1 MGRHRSGQPAA
12 EWSDGRPGR
21 PHGRQDR
28 RTALWVGVAV
38 LGVVATASTAV
49 AVAARQSAE
58 PAAPA
63 PAASSCDQVLKVV
76 TASSFAPVLRTVG
89 EGLAEGPDCVGLDT
103 VVVDG
108 REAAARVAEREAD
121 LWIPDDAS
129 WAGVAR
135 RGLLPE
141 EDGPGGAGTVLATS
155 PIYQVTDAATGARLK
170 AAGSSWLGLAGLV
183 ADRNSGVRLAVRDP
197 NGSGDG
203 MVAAGTL
210 GEAVWDKDGMDA
222 SSAALSAA
230 LPSTRTVRGTD
241 VALPDRPGEVGL
253 VPEYALVPQLAELSD
268 ATVLAGTDL
277 TALLRFTWLPTE
289 SALKI
294 PERAT
299 ALGKLLAALKGPAA
313 AEAIGAAKLRRPGGD
328 APPEVPAG
336 RLPRLTAK
344 PLEVL
349 GGHHVDHVFAAW
361 YVQDRR
367 SSILLA
373 VDVSG
378 SMLEP
383 APGTSTPLI
392 DFVRQGCLAVGRLLP
407 DQSSLGLWAF
417 GSLLDPP
424 RDYQVLLR
432 TAPLGE
438 GQRAGLTGAVG
449 KLVGQRTGTGL
460 YDTMLAAYRSAVANY
475 RADVG
480 NQVVIFTDG
489 RNEDDAD
496 SITPGQLAAGLKA
509 AADED
514 RPVEITV
521 VAYGERPEAALLE
534 KALEP
539 VDGYISKVQTPEQ
552 VAAAFLHAAA
562 SGVH

>member
-12 EWSDGRPGR
+12 YLSEGRSGR
-21 PHGRQDR
+21 SHARRDS
-28 RTALWVGVAV
+28 RTALWLGLAVVGVIAV
-38 LGVVATASTAV
+38 ASTAV
-49 AVAARQSAE
+49 TLVARQSADPPAPV
-58 PAAPA
+58 PAAR
-63 PAASSCDQVLKVV
+63 CERVLRVV
-76 TASSFAPVLRTVG
+76 TATSFAPVLAKVG
-89 EGLAEGPDCVGLDT
+89 DTLAAGPDCVALDT

-135 RGLLPE
+135 RGLLPD
-141 EDGPGGAGTVLATS
+141 EDEGVGGAGTVLATS
-155 PIYQVTDAATGARLK
+155 PIYLVTDPATAGRIK
-170 AAGSSWLGLAGLV
+170 AAGGSWLGLVSLV
-183 ADRNSGVRLAVRDP
+183 GTRSSGVRLAVRDP

-203 MVAAGTL
+203 MVGAGSL
-210 GEAVWDKDGMDA
+210 GEAVWLERGMDA

-230 LPSTRTVRGTD
+230 LPSTRTVRGTRP
-241 VALPDRPGEVGL
+241 ALPERPGEVGL
-253 VPEYALVPQLAELSD
+253 VPEYALVPALPELAD
-268 ATVLAGTDL
+268 ATVLAGADH
-277 TALLRFTWLPTE
+277 TALLRYTWLPTTA
-289 SALKI
+289 ALGI
-294 PERAT
+294 PERAA
-299 ALGKLLAALKGPAA
+299 ALRTLLAALKGPV
-313 AEAIGAAKLRRPGGD
+313 AAKAMTAAHLRRPGGGAPPD
-328 APPEVPAG
+328 APPG
-336 RLPRLTAK
+336 RLPPLTAK
-344 PLEVL
+344 PLEPL

-378 SMLEP
+378 SMLDP

-392 DFVRQGCLAVGRLLP
+392 TFVRQGCLAVGRLLP

-417 GSLLDPP
+417 GSQLDPP
-424 RDYQVLLR
+424 RDYKVLLP
-432 TAPLGE
+432 TAPLTE

-449 KLVGQRTGTGL
+449 QLVGQRTGTGL
-460 YDTMLAAYRSAVANY
+460 YDTILAAYKSATAHY
-475 RADVG
+475 REDVG

-489 RNEDDAD
+489 RNEDDPG
-496 SITPGQLAAGLKA
+496 SITLAQLTAGLKA
-509 AADED
+509 TADED

-521 VAYGERPEAALLE
+521 VAYGSRPEAALLE

-539 VDGYISKVQTPEQ
+539 VHGYISKVQTPEE

-562 SGVH
+562 SGIH